1 MKCVKKYNQGG
12 KMKPQGLVLT
22 NKRGET
28 KVDPVT
34 GQVVR
39 ARNTGEL
46 LSELDNRAKQMTN
59 EQNKQAKK
67 RQAKEKAA
75 AWLDKY
81 RSESGR
87 LSQTFDGKNKSKV
100 YGL

>member
-1 MKCVKKYNQGG
+1 MKCIKKYKDGG
-12 KMKPQGLVLT
+12 KMTPQGLIMT

-28 KVDPVT
+28 KTDPVT
-34 GQVVR
+34 GRPIR
-39 ARNTGEL
+39 AKNTGEL
-46 LSELDNRAKQMTN
+46 LSELDNRAKQMTK